1 MSAGLLRCVSAMALL
16 LCVVSSQAK
25 ALPAMSRQALA
36 QHYMQLLMAG
46 KYGELSNY
54 LTENSTLSDTTAGK
68 SYKGR
73 RQILEFWRRSSQ
85 GMQQASFEQAQFFV
99 SNKVAVFIGTFHYRG
114 EGTLYG
120 FPGQTIEFSLPA
132 ITVLTIDVKEQRIT
146 AHQDLFDYAQLK
158 PRVID

>member
-1 MSAGLLRCVSAMALL
+1 MFADVLRWISAIVLL
-16 LCVVSSQAK
+16 LWMASIQAEP
-25 ALPAMSRQALA
+25 LPAMSRQALA

-54 LTENSTLSDTTAGK
+54 LNENSTFTDSTAGK

-73 RQILEFWRRSSQ
+73 RQILAFWRRSSQ
-85 GMQQASFEQAQFFV
+85 GMLHSHFEQTQFFV
-99 SNKVAVFIGTFHYRG
+99 SKKVAVFIGTLHYRG

-120 FPGQTIEFSLPA
+120 FPQQTITFSLPVVT
-132 ITVLTIDVKEQRIT
+132 ILTIDVKDQLIT
-146 AHQDLFDYAQLK
+146 SHQDLFDYAQLK